1 MDRKKFIIFYKL
13 CFYFWLS
20 FIFLVSVYPG
30 NLINLVLIGDPTT
43 YPGGDKVSHFLTYFV
58 LGVLFNLSYKKNSFF
73 KVIVGFLIFFSII
86 MELLHMIIPNRF
98 YENFDLL
105 MNFLGLIIGIYI
117 ININQLL
124 SRS

>member
-1 MDRKKFIIFYKL
+1 MDQKKFIIFYKL
-13 CFYFWLS
+13 SFYFWLS
-20 FIFLVSVYPG
+20 FIFLVSIYPG
-30 NLINLVLIGDPTT
+30 NLVNLVLTGDPTT

-73 KVIVGFLIFFSII
+73 KILIVFLILFSII
-86 MELLHMIIPNRF
+86 MELLHMVIPNRF

-105 MNFLGLIIGIYI
+105 MNFLGLVIGIYI
-117 ININQLL
+117 MNINQLF

>member
-1 MDRKKFIIFYKL
+1 MDQKKFIIFYKL
-13 CFYFWLS
+13 SFYFWLL
-20 FIFLVSVYPG
+20 FIFLVSIYPG

-43 YPGGDKVSHFLTYFV
+43 HPGGDKVSHFLTYFV

-73 KVIVGFLIFFSII
+73 KVMIGFLIFFSII

-105 MNFLGLIIGIYI
+105 MNFLGLVVGIYI
-117 ININQLL
+117 ININQLF

>member
-1 MDRKKFIIFYKL
+1 MDQKKLIIFYKL
-13 CFYFWLS
+13 SFYFWLS
-20 FIFLVSVYPG
+20 FIFFVSIYPG

-43 YPGGDKVSHFLTYFV
+43 YPGGDKVSHFLTFFV

-73 KVIVGFLIFFSII
+73 IIMIGFLISFSII
-86 MELLHMIIPNRF
+86 MELLHMVIPNRF

-105 MNFLGLIIGIYI
+105 MNFLGLVVGIYI
-117 ININQLL
+117 MNINQLF

>member
-1 MDRKKFIIFYKL
+1 MDQKKLIIFYKL
-13 CFYFWLS
+13 GFYFWLS
-20 FIFLVSVYPG
+20 FIFFVSIYPG

-73 KVIVGFLIFFSII
+73 IIMIGFLISFSII
-86 MELLHMIIPNRF
+86 MELLHMVIPNRF
-98 YENFDLL
+98 YENIDLL
-105 MNFLGLIIGIYI
+105 MNFLGLVVGIYI
-117 ININQLL
+117 MNINQLF

>member
-1 MDRKKFIIFYKL
+1 MDQKKFIIFYKL
-13 CFYFWLS
+13 SFYFWLL

-43 YPGGDKVSHFLTYFV
+43 YPGGDKVSHFLAYFV
-58 LGVLFNLSYKKNSFF
+58 LGVLFNLSYKKKSFF
-73 KVIVGFLIFFSII
+73 KVMLGFLILFSII
-86 MELLHMIIPNRF
+86 MELLHMIIPERF

-105 MNFLGLIIGIYI
+105 MNFLGLVIGIYI
-117 ININQLL
+117 ININQLF

>member
-1 MDRKKFIIFYKL
+1 MDQKKFIIFYKL
-13 CFYFWLS
+13 SFYLWLS

-58 LGVLFNLSYKKNSFF
+58 LGVLFNLSFKKNSFF
-73 KVIVGFLIFFSII
+73 KIMIGFLILFSII
-86 MELLHMIIPNRF
+86 MELLHTVIPNRF

-105 MNFLGLIIGIYI
+105 MNFLGLVIGIYI
-117 ININQLL
+117 ININQLF